1 MMMSFELTSSKGN
14 TMKSKS
20 LALALK
26 TSALALVTFTGFQ
39 ETALAETGHET
50 LMSSGT
56 IAVSAP
62 SVIEKMASG
71 NKTTQLTL
79 ALSKGL
85 RINPACDDG
94 GPCPPADDTSDDA
107 S

>member
-1 MMMSFELTSSKGN
+1 MMMSLKPTRSKGN
-14 TMKSKS
+14 TMKFKS

-26 TSALALVTFTGFQ
+26 ASALAMVAFSGFQ
-39 ETALAETGHET
+39 GTASAETGHET
-50 LMSSGT
+50 LSSSGAV
-56 IAVSAP
+56 AVSAP
-62 SVIEKMASG
+62 AVIEKMAPG
-71 NKTTQLTL
+71 NKNTQVTL

-94 GPCPPADDTSDDA
+94 SPCPHDDTTDDA

>member
-1 MMMSFELTSSKGN
+1 MMMPFKPTRSKGN
-14 TMKSKS
+14 TMKFKS

-26 TSALALVTFTGFQ
+26 ASALALVAFTGFQ
-39 ETALAETGHET
+39 GTASAATAHET
-50 LMSSGT
+50 LMSSGAG
-56 IAVSAP
+56 AVSGP

-71 NKTTQLTL
+71 NKNTQETL

-85 RINPACDDG
+85 RINPACDDDG
-94 GPCPPADDTSDDA
+94 SPCPHDDTTDDA